1 MATLRDI
8 ALNDRTAVEALAS
21 GTSPLLAI
29 AGTAADP
36 TGTAAA
42 TPEDTRGALMATL
55 DPYYAYRQNAKQR
68 RIKAVDDIYAAQES
82 RLREQRVGLTKGE
95 RLLETLAAFGQPV
108 SGGMGEALA
117 NAARVTTARNQS
129 EREADRARQDK
140 LAELSLAQK
149 IKLAEQ
155 SADYDKDELDYLI
168 ALQKGKGRILKNAG
182 LTKIGGR
189 DVPVLYDEATGE
201 YFIATPGTPG
211 GVTAIPPPA
220 GAAPAAKTP
229 VGAAPVAGAP
239 PTPGAALPTS
249 KGKGAKWEE
258 HIGETVDGAEIGLV
272 PGSVYMPTT
281 AGPGDPLKGSR
292 TLSGNAALLK
302 SGGAY
307 ERGSVNEL
315 GEFKPFNE
323 KDRLPTLDEYRANL
337 SGVRTGLEQEQVKL
351 NQIRQLRA
359 KLTAGTTGLVG
370 AAMKYVPGSAALAL
384 RGTFETALSAIAL
397 DRLGALKLQSST
409 GASGLGSVT
418 EKELKLLEAAI
429 AKLDQN
435 MSMPDLLKAAGEI
448 EKHYAAALRQ
458 MRVDGQE
465 VARKYQ
471 RVKGVLEP
479 EAKAEAKVKTW
490 NPKLDN
496 GRGGFE

>member
-1 MATLRDI
+1 MATLTDI
-8 ALNDRTAVEALAS
+8 ALNDPPAVEALARN
-21 GTSPLLAI
+21 PLSLV
-29 AGTAADP
+29 GTAAEKA
-36 TGTAAA
+36 GTAAA
-42 TPEDTRGALMATL
+42 TPEDTIGALVMARL
-55 DPYYAYRQNAKQR
+55 DPTYAYRQNAKQR
-68 RIKAVDDIYAAQES
+68 RIKAVEDIYATQES

-155 SADYDKDELDYLI
+155 GADYDEKELDYLT

-182 LTKIGGR
+182 LTNIDGR
-189 DVPVLYDEATGE
+189 DVPVLYDETTGE
-201 YFIATPGTPG
+201 YFIATPGAPG
-211 GVTAIPPPA
+211 GLTAIPS
-220 GAAPAAKTP
+220 P
-229 VGAAPVAGAP
+229 VGAAPVAGAAP
-239 PTPGAALPTS
+239 AAGTAPTSGAASPAPKD
-249 KGKGAKWEE
+249 KGTKWREY
-258 HIGETVDGAEIGLV
+258 IGETVDGADIDLV

-292 TLSGNAALLK
+292 TLSGNPALLK

-307 ERGSVNEL
+307 ERGTVNEL

-337 SGVRTGLEQEQVKL
+337 SSVRTGLEQEQVKL

-384 RGTFETALSAIAL
+384 RGAFETALSAIAL
-397 DRLGALKLQSST
+397 DKLGALKLQSST

-418 EKELKLLEAAI
+418 EKELSLLQASI

-448 EKHYAAALRQ
+448 EKHYAAALRSMQ
-458 MRVDGQE
+458 RDGQE

-479 EAKAEAKVKTW
+479 EAKAETKVKTW
-490 NPKLDN
+490 NPKLNN